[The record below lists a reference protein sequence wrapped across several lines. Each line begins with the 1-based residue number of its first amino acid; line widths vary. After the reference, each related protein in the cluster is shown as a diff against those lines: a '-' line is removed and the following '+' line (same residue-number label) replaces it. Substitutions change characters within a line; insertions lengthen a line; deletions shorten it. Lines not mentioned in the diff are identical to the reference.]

1 MEAETLDWFRINCM
15 NSNDDKCKLIVANT
29 SIVSI
34 NMGNTTIE
42 ASESVKHF

>member
-15 NSNDDKCKLIVANT
+15 NSNDDKLIVANT
-29 SIVSI
+29 RIVSI